1 MKYIKL
7 LIYCLV
13 ITLSGCVTFPNNLLP
28 KVDAFPVVSEKPSIS
43 LSVNFS
49 QYYNWRPINNSI
61 GQIEDE
67 LVRKA
72 VERFNKSGLYSVVTS
87 TGTESDVIASDDI
100 DTDINVEFDVVN
112 DERGG
117 TAFSEFMSALVLY
130 ALPDKKIDIF
140 RVSAKIKNNKSGA
153 EKIIKIKDS
162 MTTWRQLFLLPLF
175 PFKMPMVV
183 SNDVQNN
190 MIDTLAIKIHEE
202 AISQEMSIPPV
213 VEINEKDVVVKK
225 DILNRLEV
233 LKKAFELGLISGT
246 NYEQKKADLIKEL

>member
-1 MKYIKL
+1 
-7 LIYCLV
+7 
-13 ITLSGCVTFPNNLLP
+13 
-28 KVDAFPVVSEKPSIS
+28 
-43 LSVNFS
+43 
-49 QYYNWRPINNSI
+49 
-61 GQIEDE
+61 
-67 LVRKA
+67 
-72 VERFNKSGLYSVVTS
+72 
-87 TGTESDVIASDDI
+87 
-100 DTDINVEFDVVN
+100 
-112 DERGG
+112 
-117 TAFSEFMSALVLY
+117 
-130 ALPDKKIDIF
+130 
-140 RVSAKIKNNKSGA
+140 
-153 EKIIKIKDS
+153 